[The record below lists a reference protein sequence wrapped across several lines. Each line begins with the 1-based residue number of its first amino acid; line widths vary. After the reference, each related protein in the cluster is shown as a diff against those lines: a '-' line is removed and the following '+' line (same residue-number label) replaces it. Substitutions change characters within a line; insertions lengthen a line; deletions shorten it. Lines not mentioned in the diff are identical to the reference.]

1 METFLE
7 KLILHSPFLLIT
19 ISIVKIILLLSSKYY
34 FATKSTFHSILL
46 VFIWGSC
53 WIISTKFKN
62 RTSYQRSRLKFYPAM
77 IVLISRIIFFFFEV
91 IHLLLIYRQS
101 FLNNNI
107 YIIYLK
113 VREKNFII
121 DVLEFVRRCTNK
133 KSCNRNSM
141 FSRIRTLKKFFLR
154 WFSFLYGLRCKD
166 IITFL
171 FFPASSIAKKM
182 LSMSLVIMFDIVWL
196 IFAPSTPLI
205 DAIKIPFA
213 LRQFSSRGNL
223 GPSLLFIFTTPE
235 CSVNILVIFTDY
247 YWFFTFFIFI
257 SIVILNKTTNNNL
270 L

>member
-171 FFPASSIAKKM
+171 FFPASSIAKKCCRCR
-182 LSMSLVIMFDIVWL
+182 L
-196 IFAPSTPLI
+196 
-205 DAIKIPFA
+205 
-213 LRQFSSRGNL
+213 
-223 GPSLLFIFTTPE
+223 
-235 CSVNILVIFTDY
+235 
-247 YWFFTFFIFI
+247 
-257 SIVILNKTTNNNL
+257 
-270 L
+270 